1 MVNINFFD
9 VSFKEA
15 KNKTRRLEYPF
26 QNYGKKIRPFRLVP
40 LTKNQA
46 I

>member
-1 MVNINFFD
+1 MNFFD

-15 KNKTRRLEYPF
+15 KIKTRRLEYPF
-26 QNYGKKIRPFRLVP
+26 QKYGKKLKPFRLVL